1 MTSHGETSKK
11 AKTKKKKISFMK
23 NQNIMFIRSARL
35 FRLLPALAVIAL
47 IAVLMQ
53 VTLPSARAD
62 FNLASLSGSYA
73 DGAAG
78 FSSITNQPAHTIS
91 AYEPVSGV
99 GLWTFCDGNGN
110 VTANLVLNNGG
121 HVVHPNFTG
130 TYTVNA
136 NGTGTINWL
145 SLGTP
150 RRRTFVIGDGGNQV
164 KWVEDDVPA
173 TGGVV
178 GGGVVKQ

>member
-1 MTSHGETSKK
+1 
-11 AKTKKKKISFMK
+11 MK
-23 NQNIMFIRSARL
+23 NQNIGFTRSARL
-35 FRLLPALAVIAL
+35 FRLVPALAVTALIAL
-47 IAVLMQ
+47 IMQ
-53 VTLPSARAD
+53 VTGPSARAD

-73 DGAAG
+73 DGTSG

-99 GLWTFCDGNGN
+99 GLWTFDGNGN

-136 NGTGTINWL
+136 NGTGTINWV
-145 SLGTP
+145 SFGTP

-164 KWVEDDVPA
+164 KWVADDVPS

-178 GGGVVKQ
+178 GGSMVKQ

>member
-1 MTSHGETSKK
+1 
-11 AKTKKKKISFMK
+11 MK
-23 NQNIMFIRSARL
+23 NQNIMFIRRARL

-73 DGAAG
+73 DGASG
-78 FSSITNQPAHTIS
+78 FSSITNQPAPTIS

-99 GLWTFCDGNGN
+99 GLWTFDGNGS

-121 HVVHPNFTG
+121 HVVRPDFHR
-130 TYTVNA
+130 YLHRECE
-136 NGTGTINWL
+136 WYRHHQ
-145 SLGTP
+145 LG
-150 RRRTFVIGDGGNQV
+150 VIWD
-164 KWVEDDVPA
+164 
-173 TGGVV
+173 T
-178 GGGVVKQ
+178 